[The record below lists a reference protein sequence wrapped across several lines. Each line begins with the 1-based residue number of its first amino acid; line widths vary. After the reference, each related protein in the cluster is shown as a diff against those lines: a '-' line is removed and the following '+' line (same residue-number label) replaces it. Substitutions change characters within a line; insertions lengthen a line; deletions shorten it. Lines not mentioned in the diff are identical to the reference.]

1 MASPIFEL
9 EKKIKENRRLKKVY
23 PEDDKDMPVYT
34 YVSTNKN
41 PVSRVFSWGTA
52 CYGAL
57 GNPQLLHPQR
67 KSQEPK
73 TAMHHPMRISDFEM
87 QKVKDVACG
96 YGYSLFAVN
105 DKNGHVY
112 GCGIN
117 NQGQFGYH
125 AEVPD
130 KPLQIL
136 IKPVPLKLPIDSN
149 DKVKRMEAG
158 QAHSVILTK
167 NGQVFTLGSTN
178 KQSFMFL
185 NKGFLDCKILLDPLM
200 KFNCCYLLQVV
211 SVSVMRQSH
220 IFSS

>member
-1 MASPIFEL
+1 MY
-9 EKKIKENRRLKKVY
+9 RTKV
-23 PEDDKDMPVYT
+23 
-34 YVSTNKN
+34 
-41 PVSRVFSWGTA
+41 A
-52 CYGAL
+52 
-57 GNPQLLHPQR
+57 QLLHPQR

-167 NGQVFTLGSTN
+167 NGQVFTFGSN
-178 KQSFMFL
+178 
-185 NKGFLDCKILLDPLM
+185 LLDITFLILAYGCLTIRRS
-200 KFNCCYLLQVV
+200 F
-211 SVSVMRQSH
+211 H
-220 IFSS
+220 IFTFYPLLV